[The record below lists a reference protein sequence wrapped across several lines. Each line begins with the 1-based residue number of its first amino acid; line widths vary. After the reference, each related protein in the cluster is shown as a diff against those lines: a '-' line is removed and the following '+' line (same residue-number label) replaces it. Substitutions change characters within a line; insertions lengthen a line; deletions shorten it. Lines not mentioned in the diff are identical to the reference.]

1 MLGLS
6 LGLAFGGLGLG
17 PEGCGCGLVG
27 IVLASVDVKLLL
39 LVFSLYVIIIKQ
51 TIASGQPLTSDD
63 ADNTCTPPLSGI
75 NSAVA
80 TCCLGL
86 GTCGLVDITASYLR
100 SHRH

>member
-51 TIASGQPLTSDD
+51 TIASGHPLTSDD
-63 ADNTCTPPLSGI
+63 ADNTCTPPHCL
-75 NSAVA
+75 ALTVLWRHVA
-80 TCCLGL
+80 LAL
-86 GTCGLVDITASYLR
+86 ALVVLLILLLLT
-100 SHRH
+100 